1 MKQMTENRKMF
12 WVLSLLMIL
21 GVALIPELAMAQT
34 FDGTFLNLTKNGTFA
49 KIITFGLYVVA
60 GWKWFSFFNNF
71 NLGNALVDI
80 ATPAILTILA
90 MKWAEILAWAM
101 KSTG

>member
-1 MKQMTENRKMF
+1 MKQMMENRKMF

-21 GVALIPELAMAQT
+21 GVALIPELAMAQA
-34 FDGTFLNLTKNGTFA
+34 FDGTFLNLTTKGGTFA

-60 GWKWFSFFNNF
+60 GWKWFNFFNNF
-71 NLGNALVDI
+71 NLGNALLDI

-90 MKWAEILAWAM
+90 MKWTEILKWAM
-101 KSTG
+101 G